1 MGCKGLWS
9 FLNNVIQNESLDK
22 LRGKPIIIDVMLYIY
37 KYIIG
42 IRNTGHDI
50 LDSNGVNI
58 NHIYAMYNLIKNFS
72 ENGILPIFVFDGKSP
87 DIKKYIVEKRKQHAE
102 IADEKCKIL
111 ESQMQIND
119 DNIEDNNE
127 FVNEYIKNFK
137 RSFTINTD
145 IINDCKEFLNILGIP
160 YVDSIGE
167 ADSQCT
173 SISHYY
179 KNVISG
185 VLSEDSDILIFGG
198 HTLFR
203 DFDFKLKNIKML
215 EIEKVLKYLQ
225 NKTNEICKT
234 NFKKNIIFTL
244 DNFIDFTI
252 ILGNDYGHGIRCSG
266 GNNREKLFELFILND
281 CNITKFIAHLYQ
293 INKITGHIKYYIPE
307 QFIEKW
313 VLSKNNYKSA
323 EIVDPSEIDI
333 FMNLPNLIELK
344 QYLTSRE
351 FSNNQIDN
359 FCNIINKLYS
369 EYSINKFTYDNYIQN
384 MNDTND
390 INDINNINDSNFTEV
405 IDEWTVVNNRK
416 SYKRK

>member
-58 NHIYAMYNLIKNFS
+58 NHIYAMYNLVKNFS

-87 DIKKYIVEKRKQHAE
+87 EIKKDIIDKRKLHVE
-102 IADEKCKIL
+102 IADGKRKLFETQMLENNYDENIDNSDIL
-111 ESQMQIND
+111 
-119 DNIEDNNE
+119 
-127 FVNEYIKNFK
+127 NEYIKNFK

-145 IINDCKEFLNILGIP
+145 IINDCKYFLDILGIP

-215 EIEKVLKYLQ
+215 EIDKILNYLQ
-225 NKTNEICKT
+225 NKTNGICKT
-234 NFKKNIIFTL
+234 NFKKKIIFTL

-293 INKITGHIKYYIPE
+293 INKICGQIKYYIPE

-313 VLSKNNYKSA
+313 VLSKNNYKNA

-333 FMNLPNLIELK
+333 YMKLPKLMELK
-344 QYLTSRE
+344 KYLINRD

-359 FCNIINKLYS
+359 FCNSINKLYS
-369 EYSINKFTYDNYIQN
+369 EYSKKNFNYDNCDN
-384 MNDTND
+384 CDNCD
-390 INDINNINDSNFTEV
+390 IIT
-405 IDEWTVVNNRK
+405 DEWITVNNRRGN
-416 SYKRK
+416 KRN

>member
-9 FLNNVIQNESLDK
+9 FLNNVIQNEPLEK

-87 DIKKYIVEKRKQHAE
+87 DIKKDIVEKRKHHAE
-102 IADEKCKIL
+102 IADEKCKLL
-111 ESQMQIND
+111 ETQMQD
-119 DNIEDNNE
+119 DNIENNNE

-179 KNVISG
+179 KNIISG

-215 EIEKVLKYLQ
+215 EIEKVINYLQ
-225 NKTNEICKT
+225 NKTDEICKT
-234 NFKKNIIFTL
+234 NFKKKIIFTL
-244 DNFIDFTI
+244 ENFIDFTI

-266 GNNREKLFELFILND
+266 GNNREKLFELFILNN

-293 INKITGHIKYYIPE
+293 INKFTGYIKYYIPE

-313 VLSKNNYKSA
+313 VLAKNNYKTA
-323 EIVDPSEIDI
+323 EILDPSEIDI
-333 FMNLPNLIELK
+333 FMNLPNLIVLK

-351 FSNNQIDN
+351 FTNTQIEN
-359 FCNIINKLYS
+359 FCNIINNLYS
-369 EYSINKFTYDNYIQN
+369 DYSIKKFNYDNYS
-384 MNDTND
+384 
-390 INDINNINDSNFTEV
+390 NITEV
-405 IDEWTVVNNRK
+405 IDDWTLVNSRK
-416 SYKRK
+416 NNKRK

>member
-9 FLNNVIQNESLDK
+9 FLNNVIRNESLDK

-50 LDSNGVNI
+50 IDSKGINI

-87 DIKKYIVEKRKQHAE
+87 EIKKDIVEKRKHNAE
-102 IADEKCKIL
+102 VADEKCKLI
-111 ESQMQIND
+111 ESQIQDND
-119 DNIEDNNE
+119 DTIDDNS
-127 FVNEYIKNFK
+127 EYIKNFK
-137 RSFTINTD
+137 RSFTINTE
-145 IINDCKEFLNILGIP
+145 IINDCKDFLNIIGIP

-215 EIEKVLKYLQ
+215 EIEKVLNYLQ
-225 NKTNEICKT
+225 NKTDDICKT
-234 NFKKNIIFTL
+234 NFKKKIIFTL
-244 DNFIDFTI
+244 DNFMDFTI

-266 GNNREKLFELFILND
+266 GTNREKLFELFILND

-293 INKITGHIKYYIPE
+293 INKITGHIKFYIPE

-313 VLSKNNYKSA
+313 VLAKNNYKNA
-323 EIVDPSEIDI
+323 EIIDPSEIDI
-333 FMNLPNLIELK
+333 FMNSPNLVELK
-344 QYLTSRE
+344 NYLINRD
-351 FSNNQIDN
+351 FSNIQIDN
-359 FCNIINKLYS
+359 FCTIINKLYS
-369 EYSINKFTYDNYIQN
+369 EYSIKKFNYDNY
-384 MNDTND
+384 
-390 INDINNINDSNFTEV
+390 NNCNIVEV
-405 IDEWTVVNNRK
+405 SDEWTVVGNRK
-416 SYKRK
+416 NKRK